1 MRWTMDF
8 ASRSLSKMSNR
19 AGSSG
24 AQNTSAPASS
34 SSTTVVSGCLPP
46 SPTVGRDRGM
56 SARRVNFTG
65 KFQNPDFWA
74 ALQTHQH
81 SVVRPEEGLFEI
93 AALEDDFMPFF

>member
-1 MRWTMDF
+1 
-8 ASRSLSKMSNR
+8 
-19 AGSSG
+19 
-24 AQNTSAPASS
+24 
-34 SSTTVVSGCLPP
+34 
-46 SPTVGRDRGM
+46 M